1 MNRLVILFF
10 LLTTFTV
17 QLFAQEGTMSS
28 KKKKKGK
35 PVVVE
40 VPAGPLLKTEKDS
53 VSYGIGVQIG
63 SSLKKDGL
71 DTLIS
76 FDLLQK
82 GLEASFKNDSSM
94 IFNADSAYVVLS
106 TFFRKLAIQKME
118 AERLKG
124 IQFLAETKL
133 KPGVKST
140 PSGLLYEVISEGPGE
155 KPQATSLVKVNY
167 KGMHIN
173 GEVFDSTEGQEP
185 AEFPLNRVIPGW
197 TEGIQLMKAGSKF
210 KLYIPS
216 DLAYGEQGAQ
226 QAGIGPNEVL
236 VFEVELIGFK

>member
-1 MNRLVILFF
+1 MKQFLVIAIL
-10 LLTTFTV
+10 LLTGFSL
-17 QLFAQEGTMSS
+17 QLSAQTTKEKS
-28 KKKKKGK
+28 KKKKGK

-40 VPAGPLLKTEKDS
+40 APAGPLLKTEKDS

-71 DTLIS
+71 DTLIT
-76 FDLLQK
+76 FDLLLK
-82 GLEASFKNDSSM
+82 GLESSFKNDSSL
-94 IFNADSAYVVLS
+94 IFNADSAYAVLS
-106 TFFRKLAIQKME
+106 TFFRKLSIQKME

-124 IQFLAETKL
+124 IQFLADTKL

-155 KPQATSLVKVNY
+155 RPKETSVVKVNY
-167 KGMHIN
+167 KGMLIN
-173 GEVFDSTEGQEP
+173 GEVFDSNEGQEP
-185 AEFPLNRVIPGW
+185 VEIPLNRVIPGW

-216 DLAYGEQGAQ
+216 ELAYGEQGAQ